1 MQGIMAVFT
10 GIGLSAT
17 CGFRIFVPLLGI
29 SLASQAGY
37 LHLAPGFEWIGSWPA
52 ALAFGVAMILEIGA
66 YYIPWLDNLL
76 DSAATPA
83 AVVAGTIVTASM
95 IGDMSPFLRWTLAA
109 IAGGGVAGVIQGS
122 SVLARGLSTAATGGT
137 GNPLVSTGE
146 LVSSILGTVLSIML
160 PIFAIALVVLIMIL
174 ILRRILKKRARP
186 AEGGKQSPV

>member
-52 ALAFGVAMILEIGA
+52 ALAFGVAMTLEIGA
-66 YYIPWLDNLL
+66 YYIPWLDNPL

-174 ILRRILKKRARP
+174 ILRRIDKKRARP

>member
-1 MQGIMAVFT
+1 MQGIIAVFT

-29 SLASQAGY
+29 SLASQSGY

-52 ALAFGVAMILEIGA
+52 TLAFAVAMILEIGA